1 MLDKRRAVL
10 LPGEL
15 EAELGSS
22 EDGVE
27 EEEDMEGGVSS
38 SGERM
43 PWLSNSSCVA
53 DWTSPPVS
61 LSAASAESRS
71 NPKYNSWRDRKRTA
85 GGEQLEGQKENS

>member
-1 MLDKRRAVL
+1 MLDERRVVL

-27 EEEDMEGGVSS
+27 EEEDVEGGVSS
-38 SGERM
+38 SGERT

-71 NPKYNSWRDRKRTA
+71 NPKYNSWRD
-85 GGEQLEGQKENS
+85 KENS